1 MNKYFQRVVLV
12 AVAMATAQMAVAE
25 SWRINNDTSIGAH
38 FASINDAMASEE
50 VLDGDVLYLDPGC
63 VLTAEQTV
71 SKAVTVIGTGWDFNN
86 RPYPYAQVSTL
97 KITAAAKI
105 EGLYVTGSLYALA
118 DNVSIERC
126 RIDGDIKNNVSGY
139 LKTYNHLQVISSYI
153 YSGSLAGA
161 SSSSCYQYATISNCI
176 IYVARRTLEYL
187 TNATIT
193 NNVLISASSSYDVLD
208 GIKNSVIKNN
218 IMMNIKSSS
227 YNRMESERCSGNS
240 FMNNC
245 MSADATTSYAA
256 DDANVCTGVYDLSA
270 VFLNDGS
277 AGGATYKLCE
287 GSPAIGAGEN
297 GIDCGAYAEGSLYPF
312 VTYGMPKHIPYFTR
326 TSVPVQ
332 PTDGKVKVS
341 LKIVNQ
347 ND

>member
-1 MNKYFQRVVLV
+1 MKKYFQRMVLV
-12 AVAMATAQMAVAE
+12 AVAMAAAQVAVAE
-25 SWRINNDTSIGAH
+25 SWRINNDTSKGAH

-63 VLTAEQTV
+63 VLTADQTV
-71 SKAVTVIGTGWDFNN
+71 SKAVTVIGTGWGFTT
-86 RPYPYAQVSTL
+86 RPYPYAQVENL
-97 KITAAAKI
+97 KVTAAAKI
-105 EGLYVTGSLYALA
+105 EGLYVTGTLYALA

-126 RIDGDIKNNVSGY
+126 RIGGNISNSVSGY
-139 LKTYNHLQVISSYI
+139 VKTYNHLQVISSYMTD
-153 YSGSLAGA
+153 GLRGNGT
-161 SSSSCYQYATISNCI
+161 SSSYLYATISNCI
-176 IYVARRTLEYL
+176 IYAYEPLRFL

-193 NNVLISASSSYDVLD
+193 NNVLISVHGNCDVLSY
-208 GIKNSVIKNN
+208 IKNSVIKNN
-218 IMMNIKSSS
+218 IMMNTS
-227 YNRMESERCSGNS
+227 YNRMENGGCSGNS

-256 DDANVCTGVYDLSA
+256 DNANVCTGVYDLSA

-277 AGGATYKLCE
+277 AGGNQFRLCE
-287 GSPAIGAGEN
+287 ESPAIGAGEN

-312 VTYGMPKHIPYFTR
+312 VTYGMPKHIPYFTEA
-326 TSVPVQ
+326 TVPAQ